1 MKSNNFICNFRW
13 FREEKDQLKAIIAT
27 QRMKLGPPG
36 LLQIQHAQIVDQG
49 KYICV
54 VNNSVGEE
62 RVQISLTVTSE
73 YENLTVG
80 TFFQV
85 KSDYNIANTSWSL
98 LTAN

>member
-1 MKSNNFICNFRW
+1 MRKFLKWSFKVTKASAQLKAHFNFRW

-54 VNNSVGEE
+54 VNNSQGEE
-62 RVQISLTVTSE
+62 RVQISLIVTS
-73 YENLTVG
+73 
-80 TFFQV
+80 
-85 KSDYNIANTSWSL
+85 K
-98 LTAN
+98 